1 LSPER
6 ARWPLR
12 DATIRAAI
20 HAAGGATMAG
30 LTYYTNPQ
38 SRGRVAHW
46 LLEELGEPY
55 DTVWLDYGAP
65 MKAPEYRAVNPM
77 GKVPALR
84 DGEVVVTE
92 SAAICA
98 YLADRFPARGLAP
111 PPASTARA
119 AYYRWLFFS
128 AGPLEMAT
136 TAKALGW
143 PVPEGRERMVGFGT
157 YAATLDAIEIAL
169 RPGPFVCGDAFSA
182 ADVVLGSALGWGM
195 MFGTIERR
203 PAFEAYV
210 ARLQQ
215 RDASRRANSIN
226 EARIAQAKAP

>member
-1 LSPER
+1 
-6 ARWPLR
+6 
-12 DATIRAAI
+12 
-20 HAAGGATMAG
+20 MAG

-226 EARIAQAKAP
+226 EARIARAKAP